1 MTPLSFLLTA
11 LSDAYLQ
18 VGVWVAAMVWLCG
31 WLRERP
37 GSRFT
42 RLLLHPRFAPW
53 IGALLGVTPG
63 CGGAVV
69 VMPLYVSGAT
79 SFGAVVATL
88 VATMGDSSFVM
99 LAAQPKLGLL
109 LHASL
114 FVFGGLC
121 GTLVDTLNLAP
132 RRRPPARSWTTPIPR
147 LTKSPCSVGAMRIG
161 SGLLYRPDSALQG
174 VLLLL
179 FLLPILAGLVIA
191 IAIAFFRVDPMVLG
205 TIGNRPLVQIFGSF
219 GAVQLLALVV
229 LAKLIRRPKGQV
241 YAKKPRGLAIEALHE
256 TAPVVFWVALSFL
269 ATSIL
274 VDGLGLDLSFLKE
287 QELWAV
293 CIGACIGLIPG
304 CGPQIVLTGLYID
317 GIVGLPVLVANAIS
331 QDGDALLPLLSKDP
345 SAATRATLLTTIPAL
360 FIGIIAWALTRNLPT
375 P

>member
-18 VGVWVAAMVWLCG
+18 VGVWVAGMVWLCG

-42 RLLLHPRFAPW
+42 ELLLHPRFAPW
-53 IGALLGVTPG
+53 IGALLGVSPG

-114 FVFGGLC
+114 FVFGGVC
-121 GTLVDTLNLAP
+121 GTLVDTLGLAP
-132 RRRPPARSWTTPIPR
+132 RRRPRAHTWTAPLPR
-147 LTKSPCSVGAMRIG
+147 LTKRPCSVGAMRIG
-161 SGLLYRPDSALQG
+161 SGLLYRPDSTSQG
-174 VLLLL
+174 LVLLS
-179 FLLPILAGLVIA
+179 FLVPILAGLAIA
-191 IAIAFFRVDPMVLG
+191 IAIAFFRVDPLSLG
-205 TIGNRPLVQIFGSF
+205 SIGNRSLVQVFGSL
-219 GAVQLLALVV
+219 GALQLLFLVFV
-229 LAKLIRRPKGQV
+229 AKFSRRPKGLV
-241 YAKKPRGLAIEALHE
+241 YAKNPRGLAIEALHE

-269 ATSIL
+269 ATSVL

-317 GIVGLPVLVANAIS
+317 GVVGLPVLLANAIS

-360 FIGIIAWALTRNLPT
+360 LIGVLAWAIMRGLPT